1 VLRAGRYL
9 DADELSA
16 FVAPPPSWVHAVMEW
31 LRLEGVT
38 TCSLSRNQDYVIAQ
52 VQTDKA
58 EALLACKFRRF
69 RHRFVR
75 VVF

>member
-1 VLRAGRYL
+1 
-9 DADELSA
+9 
-16 FVAPPPSWVHAVMEW
+16 MEW